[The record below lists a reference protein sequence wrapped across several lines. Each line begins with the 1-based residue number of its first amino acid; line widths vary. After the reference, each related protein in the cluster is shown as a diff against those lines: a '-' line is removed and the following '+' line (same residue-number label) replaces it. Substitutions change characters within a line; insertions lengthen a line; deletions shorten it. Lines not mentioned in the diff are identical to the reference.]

1 MIQIIANIRSRY
13 RWALLAIAILSSASA
28 LLIQF
33 MFFVQKDDAH
43 IINVAGKQRMLSQK
57 IAWHSNALV
66 TEIGS
71 NIKLHRDVLAKAS
84 AEFRA
89 GHEFL
94 VQQHSNGDYL
104 YLDDELVAYYFSS
117 PINLAQT
124 SLAYLAKVQLLL
136 NDPSASKV
144 EKRFT
149 IAEVERLLKDLDGAV
164 TLFEQQA
171 KFKTRVLSNL
181 ELAFWLLTLVLLF
194 IELKFIFQPMELQIT
209 AAINKY
215 QQQKLR
221 AEQISTYKER
231 FIARASHE
239 FRTPLQGLVDS
250 IEQLQL
256 SESQQALQ
264 KQAKYCASRIVSMLD
279 ELYELQQFNTGQWQL
294 KFIKRNL
301 ITTLESA
308 ITPFQFACD
317 NKQLKFEVKLSPE
330 LDRYTEFDHLRLQQ
344 IITELLSNAIKFTS
358 TGQVSISV
366 SYQDGHIKIVVAD
379 SGVGFAQCYPYLNHH
394 SIEQGNDFQG
404 LQTGLARVQHIVS
417 AMQGGIEFKDVIPH
431 GAQVKIR
438 LPLSKAA
445 LLTNQGNL
453 PAQLHCLIVEDNLLN
468 ATILSRILTE
478 LNYTVEVAENG
489 LIATQKITESEFN
502 VIFMDLNM
510 PVMDGFQAID
520 IIRQELNSTVPII
533 VITANTAPSD
543 LERTYELG
551 SNVHVYKPFSVADIK
566 KALMNV
572 FNEG

>member
-1 MIQIIANIRSRY
+1 M
-13 RWALLAIAILSSASA
+13 
-28 LLIQF
+28 LI
-33 MFFVQKDDAH
+33 
-43 IINVAGKQRMLSQK
+43 
-57 IAWHSNALV
+57 
-66 TEIGS
+66 
-71 NIKLHRDVLAKAS
+71 
-84 AEFRA
+84 
-89 GHEFL
+89 
-94 VQQHSNGDYL
+94 
-104 YLDDELVAYYFSS
+104 FSS

-136 NDPSASKV
+136 NAPSASKA

-256 SESQQALQ
+256 LEFQQALQ

-308 ITPFQFACD
+308 ITPFQFSCD
-317 NKQLKFEVKLSPE
+317 NKQLKFEIKLSPE

-431 GAQVKIR
+431 GAQIKIR

-445 LLTNQGNL
+445 LLTKQGNL

-489 LIATQKITESEFN
+489 LIATQKIAESEFN